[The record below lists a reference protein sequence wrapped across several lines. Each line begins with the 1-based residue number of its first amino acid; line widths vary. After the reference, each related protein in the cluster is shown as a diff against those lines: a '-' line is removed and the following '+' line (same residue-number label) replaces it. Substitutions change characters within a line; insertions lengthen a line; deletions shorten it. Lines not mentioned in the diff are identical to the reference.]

1 MLNYIQSFTHSNHWL
16 VLGSLLLL
24 SVGCSKEDVQNIPIV
39 PPSVNVTKTLKEQAL
54 FPIGAAVTVAHLK
67 ESDFS
72 NTFKNNYNQLS
83 AEYEMKMSN
92 IWTSANS
99 YSFSNTDYLVDYAG
113 QNNLKVHGH
122 VLLWHQTFPEW
133 FKAAA
138 YDSTNFENSVK
149 SYILS
154 VVSKYKGRIVSWDV
168 ANEIFADNGSLRVDA
183 TVYKTF
189 KDPIG
194 FYGRCFKYAR
204 SADPA
209 VKLFYNDYDQVLN
222 GSKRNAVFN
231 MIDRFKKEGYPI
243 DGIGDQF
250 HTTTWT
256 NKATISSG
264 LTNLASKGLLIHMS
278 ELDIRVNQ
286 DKSNS
291 YVFTTIEMQKQ
302 AEMYTAVVAAFE
314 SLPQSQKYAITTWG
328 ISDKYTWLTGWWH
341 PLEYPLL
348 FDKTYAKK
356 KAYEGFLSGL
366 K

>member
-1 MLNYIQSFTHSNHWL
+1 MRNIFHSLCDIRRW
-16 VLGSLLLL
+16 LLL
-24 SVGCSKEDVQNIPIV
+24 
-39 PPSVNVTKTLKEQAL
+39 PSVIVFLSSACSREEPTDPSVKPPAAVTKSLKEKAL

-72 NTFKNNYNQLS
+72 NTFKNHYNQLS

-92 IWTSANS
+92 IWSSATT
-99 YSFSNTDYLVDYAG
+99 YSFGNTDYLVDYAS
-113 QNNLKVHGH
+113 QNSMKVHGH
-122 VLLWHQTFPEW
+122 VLLWYQTFPEW
-133 FKAAA
+133 FKTAA

-149 SYILS
+149 TYIQT

-168 ANEIFADNGSLRVDA
+168 ANEIFADNGTLRVDA

-204 SADPA
+204 SADPD

-222 GSKRNAVFN
+222 SAKRTAVFS
-231 MIDRFKKEGYPI
+231 MIDRFRKEGFPI

-250 HTTTWT
+250 HTTSWT
-256 NKATISSG
+256 SKSSITSG
-264 LTNLASKGLLIHMS
+264 LTNLASKGLLIHIS

-286 DKSNS
+286 DKSAS
-291 YVFTTIEMQKQ
+291 YVFTAAEMQKQ
-302 AEMYTAVVAAFE
+302 ADMYAAVIAAFE
-314 SLPQSQKYAITTWG
+314 SLPQSQKFAITTWG
-328 ISDKYTWLTGWWH
+328 ITDKYTWLTGWWH

>member
-1 MLNYIQSFTHSNHWL
+1 MLKSINAIAHSKYL
-16 VLGSLLLL
+16 LILGGLFLL
-24 SVGCSKEDVQNIPIV
+24 SVSCSKEEALTVPVVQPGA
-39 PPSVNVTKTLKEQAL
+39 NVTKTLKEKAL
-54 FPIGAAVTVAHLK
+54 FPVGAAVTVAHLK

-72 NTFKNNYNQLS
+72 ATFKNNFSQLS

-92 IWTSANS
+92 IWTSASS
-99 YSFSNTDYLVDYAG
+99 YSFSNTDYLVDYAR
-113 QNNLKVHGH
+113 QNNMKVHGH

-133 FKAAA
+133 FKTAA

-149 SYILS
+149 TYIQT

-183 TVYKTF
+183 TIYKTF

-204 SADPA
+204 SADPD

-222 GSKRNAVFN
+222 AAKRTAVFN
-231 MIDRFKKEGYPI
+231 MVDRFRKEGYPI

-256 NKATISSG
+256 SKSTISSG
-264 LTNLASKGLLIHMS
+264 LTDLASKGLLIHIS

-286 DKSNS
+286 DKSNT
-291 YVFTTIEMQKQ
+291 YVFTTAEMQKQ
-302 AEMYTAVVAAFE
+302 TDMYTAVVTAFE
-314 SLPQSQKYAITTWG
+314 SLPQSQKFAITTWG
-328 ISDKYTWLTGWWH
+328 ITDKYTWLTGWWH

-348 FDKTYAKK
+348 FDKVYAKK